1 MINDKFST
9 FKGLLEKDKSLSI
22 HSRNLHVL
30 ATKVFKSIHQFFPT
44 IMQEKF
50 KLTEKRYNLRR
61 NAIYEN
67 RPFCTQ
73 KHSIESSVSIALK
86 IWLLVCSHI
95 KKIFMLI
102 FLKNKVKNWLT
113 QNALVNSARDIL
125 LIVAIYN
132 I

>member
-1 MINDKFST
+1 
-9 FKGLLEKDKSLSI
+9 
-22 HSRNLHVL
+22 
-30 ATKVFKSIHQFFPT
+30 
-44 IMQEKF
+44 MQEKF

-113 QNALVNSARDIL
+113 PECPCKLGKRYIAKCGYL
-125 LIVAIYN
+125 
-132 I
+132 